1 LAPVVTPPLTA
12 VRIAVTELGEHALC
26 ARRVFLAR
34 QLGLPEPEPG
44 RRGEADLVVRGRPGE
59 LSGPAQGDLDGATAR
74 GILAHA
80 MIAEVELGAP
90 PLERRAQLA
99 AAAGRRGYDSNSR
112 GLRRIIAD
120 VVRFLDSA
128 PGLRLTRAALAGA
141 LQREVP
147 FVLRLDGDGMP
158 SCYLVGAVDALVE
171 ERRAVVVL
179 DFKYAMARAGAGE
192 RYRFQLLAYALAV
205 SRALPGRKVTVSLQF
220 LRGSCATVDL
230 TPSPAE
236 LRRFA
241 REAPRLAAAAHG
253 GADLSRSP
261 AELGRDEARC
271 RQEGCGYVRRCH
283 GVGMRGDCVPTR
295 DNLP

>member
-1 LAPVVTPPLTA
+1 
-12 VRIAVTELGEHALC
+12 
-26 ARRVFLAR
+26 
-34 QLGLPEPEPG
+34 
-44 RRGEADLVVRGRPGE
+44 
-59 LSGPAQGDLDGATAR
+59 
-74 GILAHA
+74 

-99 AAAGRRGYDSNSR
+99 AAAGRRGYDPHSR
-112 GLRRIIAD
+112 GVRRIIAD
-120 VVRFLDSA
+120 VARFLDSA

-141 LQREVP
+141 LRREVP
-147 FVLRLDGDGMP
+147 FLLRLDGDGMP

-171 ERRAVVVL
+171 ERKAVVVL

-192 RYRFQLLAYALAV
+192 RYRFQLLAYALAA

-220 LRGSCATVDL
+220 LRGSFATVDL
-230 TPSPAE
+230 APSPAD
-236 LRRFA
+236 LDRFA
-241 REAPRLAAAAHG
+241 REVPRLAAAAHG

-283 GVGMRGDCVPTR
+283 TDSRRTGCAPTP